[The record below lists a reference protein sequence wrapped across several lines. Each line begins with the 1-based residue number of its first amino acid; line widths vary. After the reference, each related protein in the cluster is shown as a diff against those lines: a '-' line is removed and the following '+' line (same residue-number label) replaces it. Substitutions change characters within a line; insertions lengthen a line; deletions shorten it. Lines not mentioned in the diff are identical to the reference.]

1 MLANFATNS
10 NYNAHHQDT
19 KYDTPSVATLRAVTR
34 SHVAS
39 IHGVTST
46 QSPLGRRPTDVSA
59 CNSQPVWAS
68 QQCMPLQRGWSLCTN
83 PACLALT
90 EEG

>member
-1 MLANFATNS
+1 MLVNFATNS

-19 KYDTPSVATLRAVTR
+19 KHGTPSFVATLRAVTC

-46 QSPLGRRPTDVSA
+46 QSPLG
-59 CNSQPVWAS
+59 
-68 QQCMPLQRGWSLCTN
+68 
-83 PACLALT
+83 
-90 EEG
+90 